1 MTKTIKGIAEEL
13 GYSKTY
19 ISKTIKA
26 NGLQSSLR
34 KNGNKFIVDED
45 VEREIIRLLRHKP
58 KTKND
63 FKSQT
68 ENREQEVVREQFKN
82 VDIERDLKQ
91 SKTDINVEVFDF
103 LREQIK
109 QKDLQI
115 SQKDIQLEEIN
126 ERLKETIIML
136 NDTRKELSK
145 QQKLLVLDE
154 DEHKNVSN
162 NKESHDVINGL
173 KEKSAWWQF
182 WK

>member
-103 LREQIK
+103 L
-109 QKDLQI
+109 
-115 SQKDIQLEEIN
+115 
-126 ERLKETIIML
+126 
-136 NDTRKELSK
+136 KELFK
-145 QQKLLVLDE
+145 QQNLLILHE
-154 DEHKNVSN
+154 DVQKNVSN
-162 NKESHDVINGL
+162 NK
-173 KEKSAWWQF
+173 
-182 WK
+182 